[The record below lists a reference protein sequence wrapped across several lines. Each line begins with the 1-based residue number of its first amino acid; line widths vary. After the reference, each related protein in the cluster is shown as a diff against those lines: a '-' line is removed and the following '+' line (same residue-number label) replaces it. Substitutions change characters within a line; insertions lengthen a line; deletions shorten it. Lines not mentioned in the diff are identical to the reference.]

1 MKPLAAAETA
11 VRRFLLMVGFGFMA
25 YVGGS
30 MIASSVA
37 FRLSARLENA
47 GDTLR
52 MAVGLLTESAWIL
65 LALPAISWIAARFLE
80 VRPWSTAFIGAS
92 TGLFFQVALQYVS
105 SGAEGFTADPKRQL
119 ARLLCTAVGVGLTV
133 MAVKRGREL
142 ARLAEEKAKAEAEK
156 KKTQYDEFVKQ
167 AEELA
172 NRREQ
177 VPIAPAADVPPPT
190 VSAPQPQPLATAPL
204 PPQPLA
210 TAPSPPASAQPSAP
224 APSPPSEPKG

>member
-1 MKPLAAAETA
+1 MTTPPAEPQRMKPLAAAETA

-47 GDTLR
+47 GDGLR
-52 MAVGLLTESAWIL
+52 MTVGLLTESAWIL
-65 LALPAISWIAARFLE
+65 LALPAVSWIAARFLE
-80 VRPWSTAFIGAS
+80 VRAWPTALVGAS

-105 SGAEGFTADPKRQL
+105 SGAEGFTGDPKRQL
-119 ARLLCTAVGVGLTV
+119 ARLACTAAGVGLTV

-177 VPIAPAADVPPPT
+177 VPIAAAAAAT
-190 VSAPQPQPLATAPL
+190 EAIPQ
-204 PPQPLA
+204 
-210 TAPSPPASAQPSAP
+210 PPASAPATQPAASAP
-224 APSPPSEPKG
+224 EPLATPPPSQPKP